1 MRTGGVAEWNF
12 LFEQFKTTKIDSDR
26 QKYMAALSAT
36 EDPETLLNLL
46 NMTIHREESGIR
58 LQVKRFISGNVL
70 LWPHFFSLEERL
82 LLQQKYLLFNSNYIP
97 QKYCLSL
104 MLKQFFALIYMPRWR
119 IFGTEIANQRF
130 LS

>member
-36 EDPETLLNLL
+36 EDPTTLLNLL

-58 LQVKRFISGNVL
+58 LQVKWFISGNVL
-70 LWPHFFSLEERL
+70 LWPQFFSVED
-82 LLQQKYLLFNSNYIP
+82 K
-97 QKYCLSL
+97 LSL
-104 MLKQFFALIYMPRWR
+104 QKNHLQ
-119 IFGTEIANQRF
+119 
-130 LS
+130 